1 LIQGERIVVTEKIH
15 GTQFILAHN
24 LEDSKTIVSS
34 KGMLK
39 QGFLLM
45 KPKKVI
51 HTGWLQKMMN
61 KKKFYKRCSSSFGE
75 VPVQGGYS

>member
-1 LIQGERIVVTEKIH
+1 MIEHVNVYVNDLIQGERIVVTENSH
-15 GTQFILAHN
+15 GAQFILAHN

-51 HTGWLQKMMN
+51 HTGWLQKMMILL
-61 KKKFYKRCSSSFGE
+61 E
-75 VPVQGGYS
+75 

>member
-1 LIQGERIVVTEKIH
+1 MPFVGSHDCEHVNVYVNDLIQGERIVVEKIH
-15 GTQFILAHN
+15 GAQFILAHN

-51 HTGWLQKMMN
+51 HTGWL
-61 KKKFYKRCSSSFGE
+61 KK
-75 VPVQGGYS
+75 

>member
-15 GTQFILAHN
+15 GAQFILAHN
-24 LEDSKTIVSS
+24 LEDSIVSS

-51 HTGWLQKMMN
+51 HTGWLQKMMILL
-61 KKKFYKRCSSSFGE
+61 E
-75 VPVQGGYS
+75 